1 MGYGVQSPNDF
12 HFVQHVLREKLPYY
26 AYSTLKEFSRDLSRY
41 HPSNPVAIDQ
51 LLFRLAN
58 HVHPTLMIEVGA
70 GTSALALSLACPTAR
85 CVAITEDD
93 ALNSSIWEHAT
104 RDLQIEVKT
113 GDEMAIF
120 LQLLHDHQEIG
131 MLHIAHTSR
140 YREILEAALPHV
152 TDDTLIVIE
161 GIRESKEKVVW
172 WESLLESPSTVI
184 CYDLGNVG
192 LLFFDR
198 SRHKNTYWINLKKRV

>member
-1 MGYGVQSPNDF
+1 
-12 HFVQHVLREKLPYY
+12 
-26 AYSTLKEFSRDLSRY
+26 
-41 HPSNPVAIDQ
+41 
-51 LLFRLAN
+51 
-58 HVHPTLMIEVGA
+58 
-70 GTSALALSLACPTAR
+70 
-85 CVAITEDD
+85 
-93 ALNSSIWEHAT
+93 
-104 RDLQIEVKT
+104 
-113 GDEMAIF
+113 MAIF

-131 MLHIAHTSR
+131 MLHIAHTPR
-140 YREILEAALPHV
+140 YREIVEAALPHV